1 MPTARSIM
9 AQAGIV
15 LLDEDHIRWPP
26 AELAGWINLAVK
38 AIILAKPSASARS
51 IVIELVEGTLQH
63 VPQTGTPTPLA
74 LLRIVRNIEKTDT
87 PPVGNIK
94 ETSQSLLGGRIVNAT
109 PRAALDAAEPNWHD
123 PRRVRFRKE
132 VRQYVFDENTPLEF
146 YVYPGND
153 GSGLVEAAVS
163 VLPAAVAPTGPDD
176 DLAAWDVEIGL
187 PEPYS
192 EPVLNYVL
200 YRAYAKDD
208 PARSSAYYSQFAT
221 AIGIKI
227 QVEGASSPN
236 ARRTAT

>member
-1 MPTARSIM
+1 ME
-9 AQAGIV
+9 QAGIV
-15 LLDEDHIRWPP
+15 LLDEDHIRWPL
-26 AELAGWINLAVK
+26 AELASWINLAVK
-38 AIILAKPSASARS
+38 AIVLAKPSASSRS
-51 IVIELVEGTLQH
+51 IVIELAEGTLQH
-63 VPQTGTPTPLA
+63 VPQTGTPTPLG
-74 LLRIVRNIEKTDT
+74 LLRIVRNIEKVG
-87 PPVGNIK
+87 PPRV
-94 ETSQSLLGGRIVNAT
+94 GGRIVNAT
-109 PRAALDAAEPNWHD
+109 PRAALDAAEPDWHN

-132 VRQYVFDENTPLEF
+132 VRQYVFDESTPLEF

-153 GSGLVEAAVS
+153 GTGLVEAAVS
-163 VLPAAVAPTGPDD
+163 VLPAAVAPTD

-208 PARSSAYYSQFAT
+208 PAKSSGYYSQFAT

>member
-9 AQAGIV
+9 EQAGIV
-15 LLDEDHIRWPP
+15 LHDEDHIRWPL

-38 AIILAKPSASARS
+38 AIILAKPSASSRS
-51 IVIELVEGTLQH
+51 VVIELAEGTLQH
-63 VPQTGTPTPLA
+63 VPQTGTPTPLS
-74 LLRIVRNIEKTDT
+74 LLRIVRNIEQVG
-87 PPVGNIK
+87 PPLV
-94 ETSQSLLGGRIVNAT
+94 GGRIVNAT

-153 GSGLVEAAVS
+153 GTGLVEAAVA
-163 VLPAAVAPTGPDD
+163 VLPAAVAPTGPEDHINSWG
-176 DLAAWDVEIGL
+176 AEIGL

-192 EPVLNYVL
+192 EPALNYVL
-200 YRAYAKDD
+200 YRALAKDD
-208 PARSSAYYSQFAT
+208 PPKSTAYYGQFAS
-221 AIGIKI
+221 AIGLKI

>member
-1 MPTARSIM
+1 ME
-9 AQAGIV
+9 QAGIV
-15 LLDEDHIRWPP
+15 LLDEDHIRWPL
-26 AELAGWINLAVK
+26 AELASWINLAVK
-38 AIILAKPSASARS
+38 AIVLAKPSASSRS
-51 IVIELVEGTLQH
+51 IVIELAEGTLQH
-63 VPQTGTPTPLA
+63 VPQTGTPTPLG
-74 LLRIVRNIEKTDT
+74 LLRIVRNIEKVG
-87 PPVGNIK
+87 PPRV
-94 ETSQSLLGGRIVNAT
+94 GGRIVNAT
-109 PRAALDAAEPNWHD
+109 PRAALDAAEPDWHN

-132 VRQYVFDENTPLEF
+132 VRQYVFDESTPLEF
-146 YVYPGND
+146 YGSPGTD
-153 GSGLVEAAVS
+153 ATGLVEAAVS
-163 VLPAAVAPTGPDD
+163 VLPAAVAPTD

-208 PARSSAYYSQFAT
+208 PAKSSGYYSQFAT